1 MHPVVVTGAAA
12 AVTVM
17 MTAAAAGST
26 TPRASQAPPTTT
38 PIKHVVVIIGENH
51 SFDNMFATYQPPG
64 HQKIWNLLSEGIVTK
79 TGAPGPNY
87 KKAAQFTASDTK
99 TYSVTPKLTGRYK
112 TLPQPNTTYV
122 SPACDGQNGNQPDRR
137 FPANLPD
144 GPFQITKYVS
154 YSDSHIEYSEPRA
167 VRVLRRLRG

>member
-1 MHPVVVTGAAA
+1 MPTKLMHPALVTGAAA
-12 AVTVM
+12 AITVM

-51 SFDNMFATYQPPG
+51 SFDNVFATYQPPG

-87 KKAAQFTASDTK
+87 AKAAQFTASNTK
-99 TYSVTPKLTGRYK
+99 SYSLTPKLTGPYK

-122 SPACDGQNGNQPDRR
+122 PPALRRPEREQARPAVPGEPGQRPVPDHQVRVLLR
-137 FPANLPD
+137 HPHP
-144 GPFQITKYVS
+144 VS
-154 YSDSHIEYSEPRA
+154 QPRA
-167 VRVLRRLRG
+167 V